1 VEYKGFQ
8 WEYEMRVMSMEYGVW
23 RMENGEWRMENGEW
37 RMENGEWRMEF
48 GVWSLEALAVRTPTN
63 ERSKE
68 KKKKDYVC
76 YIWMHLWCIGG
87 GAGVLVPKRQ
97 FIS

>member
-1 VEYKGFQ
+1 
-8 WEYEMRVMSMEYGVW
+8 MEYGVW
-23 RMENGEWRMENGEW
+23 SL
-37 RMENGEWRMEF
+37 EF
-48 GVWSLEALAVRTPTN
+48 GGSRGENTYKQKVKRE
-63 ERSKE
+63 K

>member
-1 VEYKGFQ
+1 
-8 WEYEMRVMSMEYGVW
+8 
-23 RMENGEWRMENGEW
+23 
-37 RMENGEWRMEF
+37 MEF

-68 KKKKDYVC
+68 KKKKKDYVC